1 MTLPLQILKRYWKF
15 SKFRPQQEEIIQ
27 SVLNQQDCVALLPTG
42 GGKSIC
48 FQIPALINDGIC
60 IVVSPL
66 IALMQDQVNALNN
79 KDIKAIALT
88 NLNHFSDLER
98 ILDNC
103 VYGNYKFLYLSPER
117 LQNPFVQERIKL
129 MNVNLIAV
137 DEAHCIS
144 QWGHDF
150 RPAYRSI
157 NILKTL
163 HPKVATIALTASA
176 TKRVVEDIKEQLK
189 LEQPIIFRH
198 SFNRKKLS
206 YQSLLFEDKDFKII
220 ELLKQNKESA
230 IVYTGSRLAT
240 QQLAKML
247 NSNGISSGYYHGGL
261 NAEEKEQHYLQ
272 WISDETRVIV
282 ATNAFG
288 MGIDKADV
296 SIVIHI
302 NIPESLEHYFQE
314 AGRAGRNQKEAKA
327 ILLVGPND
335 IEIAKKWYIDYIPN
349 IDFLKLIYKKLC
361 TYFQI
366 AYGELNEEKYEF
378 NFNAFCNLYELSK
391 RKTYNGLKV
400 LDRHGLIVF
409 EELFKKKTSLQFL
422 VNHNVLIDYIKH
434 NDELRLMITTILRT
448 YEGIHSQETSIDIEK
463 IAKTLNIRSSS
474 IIQNLDTLAAKE
486 IVKFKS
492 INTDAQITFSQPR
505 EDDKA
510 INRISKEVK
519 EYNKVKLRKIGAVI
533 NYIENNNICKSK
545 QLLTYFDEPNSKAC
559 GICNVCT
566 KKKKLNSPF

>member
-1 MTLPLQILKRYWKF
+1 MNLPLQILERYWKF
-15 SKFRPQQEEIIQ
+15 SKFRPQQQEIIQ

-42 GGKSIC
+42 GGKSLC
-48 FQIPALINDGIC
+48 FQIPALINDGLC

-79 KDIKAIALT
+79 KDIKATALT
-88 NLNHFSDLER
+88 NLNHLSDLER

-117 LQNPFVQERIKL
+117 LKNPLVQERIKL

-163 HPKVATIALTASA
+163 HPKVTTIALTASA
-176 TKRVVEDIKEQLK
+176 TKRVVEDIKVQLN
-189 LEQPIIFRH
+189 LEQPKIFRH
-198 SFNRKKLS
+198 SFYRENLS
-206 YQSLLFEDKDFKII
+206 YQSLLFEDKDYKII

-230 IVYTGSRLAT
+230 IVYTGSRSAT

-247 NSNGISSGYYHGGL
+247 NNNGISSGYYHGGL
-261 NAEEKEQHYLQ
+261 NAKEKEQHYQQ
-272 WISDETRVIV
+272 WISDETKVIV

-296 SIVIHI
+296 SMVIHI

-335 IEIAKKWYIDYIPN
+335 IEIAKKWYIDYIPD

-366 AYGELNEEKYEF
+366 AYGELNEEKHGL
-378 NFNAFCNLYELSK
+378 NFNGFCNLYELSK

-409 EELFKKKTSLQFL
+409 EELFRKKTSLQFL
-422 VNHNVLIDYIKH
+422 VNHNVLIDQIKH
-434 NDELRLMITTILRT
+434 NDELRLMMTTILRT

-463 IAKTLNIRSSS
+463 IAKILNIEASK
-474 IIQNLDTLAAKE
+474 IIQNLDALAAKE
-486 IVKFKS
+486 IVKFRN

-505 EDDKA
+505 EDEKA
-510 INRISKEVK
+510 INRISKEVRLH
-519 EYNKVKLRKIGAVI
+519 NKVKYNKIVAVI
-533 NYIENNNICKSK
+533 NYIENNSVCKSK

-559 GICNVCT
+559 GICNVCI
-566 KKKKLNSPF
+566 KKENAIE